1 MTRFGN
7 FLVLPVSLCL
17 LGAGCRSA
25 VDSVKPAGAVSAPA
39 AATATPM
46 PMPPAEAPADAQPPA
61 GAAPV
66 YKNTIS
72 WSTASEHDNFG
83 FDIYRSQDP
92 EGPFIRLN
100 KSPVE
105 GAGTVDEPRSYEWV
119 DATIDP
125 RQTYYYYVESISMAG
140 VRERFTPVGKADP
153 KIPPA
158 VRDTPSTPAGR

>member
-1 MTRFGN
+1 MTRFGSLL
-7 FLVLPVSLCL
+7 FLPM
-17 LGAGCRSA
+17 LGLMGIGCRTA
-25 VDSVKPAGAVSAPA
+25 VEPVKPAVAASAPM
-39 AATATPM
+39 AATSTPT
-46 PMPPAEAPADAQPPA
+46 PAAGSSAGAMPPSAPE
-61 GAAPV
+61 PV

-72 WSTASEHDNFG
+72 WATASEQDNFG

-125 RQTYYYYVESISMAG
+125 RETYYYYVESISMAG
-140 VRERFTPVGKADP
+140 IRERFTPVGRADP

-158 VRDTPSTPAGR
+158 VPEASPRPAGR

>member
-1 MTRFGN
+1 MTRVWN
-7 FLVLPVSLCL
+7 FLLLPLAIGL
-17 LGAGCRSA
+17 LGAGCRSG
-25 VDSVKPAGAVSAPA
+25 VDS
-39 AATATPM
+39 M
-46 PMPPAEAPADAQPPA
+46 RPA
-61 GAAPV
+61 GAASAPAPVTETPTATTQARAGAPLPAGTPPV

-92 EGPFIRLN
+92 EGPFTRLN

-125 RQTYYYYVESISMAG
+125 RETYYYYVESISMAG

-153 KIPPA
+153 KIPPT
-158 VRDTPSTPAGR
+158 VRDTAAKPAVR